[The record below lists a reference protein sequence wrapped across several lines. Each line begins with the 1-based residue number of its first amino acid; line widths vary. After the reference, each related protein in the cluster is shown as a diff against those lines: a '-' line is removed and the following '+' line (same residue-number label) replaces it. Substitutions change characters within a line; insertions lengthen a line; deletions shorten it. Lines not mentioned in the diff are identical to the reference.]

1 MILQKQINF
10 LLVDLIDL
18 NRINFNNLVLTLAI
32 FIYMSILRISKV
44 NIYDILFT
52 STLSKY
58 K

>member
-1 MILQKQINF
+1 MILQKQIDF
-10 LLVDLIDL
+10 LLVDLIGL
-18 NRINFNNLVLTLAI
+18 NRKNFNNLVLTLAI